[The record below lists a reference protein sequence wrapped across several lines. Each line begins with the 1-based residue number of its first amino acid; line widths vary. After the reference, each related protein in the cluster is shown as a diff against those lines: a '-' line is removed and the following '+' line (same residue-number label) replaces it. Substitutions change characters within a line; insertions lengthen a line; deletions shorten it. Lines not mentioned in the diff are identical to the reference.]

1 MVDKNI
7 IDTLLN
13 DVLTRQTSRLPQN
26 VEAMNL
32 QRQLWENLKNETYRP
47 NFRLRGSSP
56 LQFGGPTS
64 FSKQLPMV
72 IPQTNVAD
80 IGSKVIDN
88 TMGKYPEY
96 YRGTSLL
103 DVGNPVVDNTPKAT
117 NIGKKT
123 MDADEILDF
132 LFKKGSNKQVNV
144 SFEDGVYSSGGK
156 KIKAPQIFKNPLLKK
171 LSPWLLPIQSG
182 VQAYSNEQRLREM
195 EKWNEYMASQ
205 GKPPMYSDEA
215 IKAQKTRG
223 YTASAPLASTIVGGL
238 FGGAPGAIAGGGIG
252 EVANIIGGMLPQQS
266 GYTRAPLTGKYR
278 GMEINQLPQFKGPNG
293 EIITTVDQLEN
304 VLNNKPGATQ
314 SAPAMEEIPSLDKLP
329 PIPEGLGKVD
339 YTEDFINNLVATNG
353 LGVDA
358 PQLRG
363 YANTTPI
370 VEQVTPQTAYDNIY
384 KDLLASREKA
394 LANQRENIEQLI
406 DAYRTDVKGL
416 RRANLIDTITNS
428 LVGIA
433 NPQWQVTMPMLSG
446 NITYGSTPN
455 KEATPATDYI
465 KSAPLKSEVTSA
477 INKLQEASDQA
488 EVDFELA
495 QAELLD
501 KVNIANQLGL
511 PVSMVNK
518 DLLKAQMDNAT
529 KEKIANLENARRLY
543 VQSMI
548 SGDKAEQRK
557 LTKAVKEAENEVK
570 LHIANQLASQRMAT
584 GLMNYFGNAF
594 GDYSALPYITP
605 LLDNPEFESKIQEII
620 NNQGG
625 SQYGYG
631 E

>member
-13 DVLTRQTSRLPQN
+13 DVLTRQTTRLPQN

-47 NFRLRGSSP
+47 NFRLRSSSP

-64 FSKQLPMV
+64 ASIQYPVPYQEPLNYTLGQGGNIKTGITSKSMPKQLPSVMQNMANDK
-72 IPQTNVAD
+72 IIDDLFSGAKNKFDD
-80 IGSKVIDN
+80 IAKATSKLSSAKTLGSK
-88 TMGKYPEY
+88 
-96 YRGTSLL
+96 
-103 DVGNPVVDNTPKAT
+103 
-117 NIGKKT
+117 
-123 MDADEILDF
+123 IL
-132 LFKKGSNKQVNV
+132 
-144 SFEDGVYSSGGK
+144 
-156 KIKAPQIFKNPLLKK
+156 
-171 LSPWLLPIQSG
+171 PWLAPIQSG

-223 YTASAPLASTIVGGL
+223 YTASAPLVSTLIGAIGGV
-238 FGGAPGAIAGGGIG
+238 PGAIAGGAIG
-252 EVANIIGGMLPQQS
+252 EIANIIGGMLPQQS

-293 EIITTVDQLEN
+293 ENITTVDQLEN

-314 SAPAMEEIPSLDKLP
+314 SAPAMEEVPSLDKLP

-353 LGVDA
+353 LGVNA

-363 YANTTPI
+363 TANTTPI

-406 DAYRTDVKGL
+406 DAFGRDIRRGRRASMVDSIATGL
-416 RRANLIDTITNS
+416 RDVLYPSFQGTMTTPSGAIYSVGTQDLKDITS
-428 LVGIA
+428 
-433 NPQWQVTMPMLSG
+433 
-446 NITYGSTPN
+446 
-455 KEATPATDYI
+455 ATDAY
-465 KSAPLKSEVTSA
+465 KSIPRESDVVST

-529 KEKIANLENARRLY
+529 KEKIANLENVRRLAI
-543 VQSMI
+543 QSMI

-557 LTKAVKEAENEVK
+557 LTKALKEAENEVK

>member
-13 DVLTRQTSRLPQN
+13 DVLTRQTTRLPQN

-64 FSKQLPMV
+64 ASIQYPVPYQEPLNYTLGQGGNIKTGITSKSMPKQLPSVMQNMANDK
-72 IPQTNVAD
+72 IIDDLFSGAKNKFDD
-80 IGSKVIDN
+80 IAKATSKLSSAKTLGSK
-88 TMGKYPEY
+88 
-96 YRGTSLL
+96 
-103 DVGNPVVDNTPKAT
+103 
-117 NIGKKT
+117 
-123 MDADEILDF
+123 IL
-132 LFKKGSNKQVNV
+132 
-144 SFEDGVYSSGGK
+144 
-156 KIKAPQIFKNPLLKK
+156 
-171 LSPWLLPIQSG
+171 PWLAPIQSG

-223 YTASAPLASTIVGGL
+223 YTASAPLVSTLIGAIGGV
-238 FGGAPGAIAGGGIG
+238 PGAIAGGAIG
-252 EVANIIGGMLPQQS
+252 EIANIIGGMLPQQS

-314 SAPAMEEIPSLDKLP
+314 SAPAMEEVPSLDKLP

-353 LGVDA
+353 LGVNA

-363 YANTTPI
+363 TANTTPI

-406 DAYRTDVKGL
+406 DAFGRDIRRGRRASMVDSIATGL
-416 RRANLIDTITNS
+416 RDVLYPSFQGTMTTPSGAIYSVGTQDLKDITS
-428 LVGIA
+428 
-433 NPQWQVTMPMLSG
+433 
-446 NITYGSTPN
+446 
-455 KEATPATDYI
+455 ATDAY
-465 KSAPLKSEVTSA
+465 KSIPRESDVVST

-529 KEKIANLENARRLY
+529 KEKIANLENVRRMAI
-543 VQSMI
+543 QSMI

-557 LTKAVKEAENEVK
+557 LTKALKEAENEVK